1 MIYHYNNFFV
11 KILKGVNLMKNQ
23 FFKVL
28 GLLSLPALVFA
39 QDKLS
44 SGDTAWML
52 VATAFVMLMTP
63 AGLALFYGGMTR
75 NKNVLNTMGMSLI
88 AFAVGTLVWVVAGYS
103 IAFGEGDF
111 IGTGKILLSGI
122 TSDTL
127 SGTIPELLFVAFQGT
142 FAAIAVAIASGSMI
156 ERVKFSTF
164 IIFSALWILA
174 VYAPITHWAWG
185 GGESLNFDEMDFAG
199 GTVVHINAGVAG
211 FVVAMILGRRKD
223 YGEVALKPFS
233 PVLTVLGAAL
243 LWFGWFGF
251 NAGSQVAADGIAG
264 NAFLI
269 TNVAASL
276 GVIGWLS
283 AEYMVYKKPTLV
295 GGASGAISGLVAITP
310 ASGSAGVTGAIII
323 GLVGGI
329 VGFIGVSKVKKLFRV
344 DDSLDAFW
352 VHGLVGIWGSIATA
366 IFIAPY
372 LMADNY
378 NMSSQLVSQIQ
389 AIVLTVVYSGI
400 VTAIVYFIASL
411 LTDGGRVDEEIEFT
425 GLDEK
430 VHGEKALNL

>member
-1 MIYHYNNFFV
+1 M
-11 KILKGVNLMKNQ
+11 KIK
-23 FFKVL
+23 FST
-28 GLLSLPALVFA
+28 LLAMFLPIAAFA
-39 QDKLS
+39 EEAPTLNG
-44 SGDTAWML
+44 GDTAWML

-63 AGLALFYGGMTR
+63 AGLALFYGGLTR

-103 IAFGEGDF
+103 IAFGTGDF
-111 IGTGKILLSGI
+111 LGTGKILLSGI
-122 TSDTL
+122 TDKSIT
-127 SGTIPELLFVAFQGT
+127 GTIPELLFVAFQGT

-164 IIFSALWILA
+164 IIFAALWILV

-185 GGESLNFDEMDFAG
+185 GGSTLNFGEMDFAG

-211 FVVAMILGRRKD
+211 FVVAMILGQRKD
-223 YGEVALKPFS
+223 YGKAAIKPFS
-233 PVLTVLGAAL
+233 PVFAVLGAAL

-251 NAGSQVAADGIAG
+251 NAGSEVAADGVAG
-264 NAFLI
+264 NAFLV

-276 GVIGWLS
+276 GVIGWLL
-283 AEYMVYKKPTLV
+283 AEWIVYKTPTLI
-295 GGASGAISGLVAITP
+295 GGASGAVAGLVAITP
-310 ASGSAGVTGAIII
+310 ASGSASVTGAIII

-329 VGFIGVSKVKKLFRV
+329 LGFIGVAKLKKLFKV

-372 LMADNY
+372 LKADDY
-378 NMSSQLVSQIQ
+378 AMGTQLIAQLK
-389 AIVLTVVYSGI
+389 AIGLTVVYSS
-400 VTAIVYFIASL
+400 VMTAILFFVASL
-411 LTDGGRVDEEIEFT
+411 VTGGGRVDEETEQI
-425 GLDEK
+425 GLDEN

>member
-1 MIYHYNNFFV
+1 
-11 KILKGVNLMKNQ
+11 MKYR
-23 FFKVL
+23 FL
-28 GLLSLPALVFA
+28 ALLALLALPAIA
-39 QDKLS
+39 SAEDTLS
-44 SGDTAWML
+44 GGDTAWML

-75 NKNVLNTMGMSLI
+75 SKNVLNTMGMSLI
-88 AFAVGTLVWVVAGYS
+88 AYAIGTLVWVVAGYS
-103 IAFGEGDF
+103 IAFGSGDL
-111 IGTGKILLSGI
+111 IGTGKILLAGI
-122 TSDTL
+122 TDKSLT
-127 SGTIPELLFVAFQGT
+127 GTIPELLFVAFQGT

-164 IIFSALWILA
+164 AIFAGLWILV

-185 GGESLNFDEMDFAG
+185 GGETLNFGEMDFAG

-211 FVVAMILGRRKD
+211 FVVAMILGKRKD
-223 YGEVALKPFS
+223 YGKSAIKPFS
-233 PVLTVLGAAL
+233 PVYAMLGAAL

-251 NAGSQVAADGIAG
+251 NAGSEVAADGIAG

-276 GVIGWLS
+276 GVIGWLI
-283 AEYMVYKKPTLV
+283 AEYIVYKTPTLI
-295 GGASGAISGLVAITP
+295 GGASGAVAGLVAITP

-329 VGFIGVSKVKKLFRV
+329 LGFIGVSKIKKLFKV

-372 LMADNY
+372 LMADDY
-378 NMSSQLVSQIQ
+378 DMGAQLISQFK
-389 AIVLTVVYSGI
+389 AIGLTIVYSA
-400 VTAIVYFIASL
+400 VATAIVYFIASM
-411 LTDGGRVDEEIEFT
+411 LTGGGRVDEETELI

-430 VHGEKALNL
+430 IHGEKAMNL

>member
-1 MIYHYNNFFV
+1 
-11 KILKGVNLMKNQ
+11 MKNK
-23 FFKVL
+23 FL
-28 GLLSLPALVFA
+28 ALTTLLSLPMLASAEDV
-39 QDKLS
+39 LS
-44 SGDTAWML
+44 GGDTAWML

-75 NKNVLNTMGMSLI
+75 SKNVLNTMGMSLI

-111 IGTGKILLSGI
+111 FGTGKILLAGI
-122 TSDTL
+122 TDKSLT
-127 SGTIPELLFVAFQGT
+127 GTIPELLFVAFQGT

-164 IIFSALWILA
+164 TIFVALWILA
-174 VYAPITHWAWG
+174 VYAPVTHWAWG
-185 GGESLNFDEMDFAG
+185 GGTTLNFDEMDFAG

-211 FVVAMILGRRKD
+211 FVVAMILGKRKG
-223 YGEVALKPFS
+223 YGTSAMKPFS
-233 PVLTVLGAAL
+233 PVFAVLGAAL

-276 GVIGWLS
+276 GIIGWLI
-283 AEYMVYKKPTLV
+283 AEYIVYKTPTLI
-295 GGASGAISGLVAITP
+295 GGASGAIAGLVAITP
-310 ASGSAGVTGAIII
+310 ASGSAGVGGAIII

-329 VGFIGVSKVKKLFRV
+329 IGFIGVSKLKKMFKV

-352 VHGLVGIWGSIATA
+352 IHGLVGIWGSLATA

-372 LMADNY
+372 LMAEDY
-378 NMSSQLVSQIQ
+378 NMMSQLMNQIK
-389 AIVLTVVYSGI
+389 AIVLTIVYSGV
-400 VTAIVYFIASL
+400 VTAIVFYISSA
-411 LTDGGRVDEEIEFT
+411 LTGGGRVDEETEHR
-425 GLDEK
+425 GLDEA
-430 VHGEKALNL
+430 VHGEKGMNL

>member
-1 MIYHYNNFFV
+1 M
-11 KILKGVNLMKNQ
+11 
-23 FFKVL
+23 
-28 GLLSLPALVFA
+28 LLPMVAFA
-39 QDKLS
+39 EEAPKLDT
-44 SGDTAWML
+44 GDTAWML

-75 NKNVLNTMGMSLI
+75 SKNVLNTMGMSLI

-111 IGTGKILLSGI
+111 FGTGKLLLAGI
-122 TSDTL
+122 TDQSLT
-127 SGTIPELLFVAFQGT
+127 GTIPELLFVAFQGT

-164 IIFSALWILA
+164 IIFAGLWILV
-174 VYAPITHWAWG
+174 VYAPIAHWAWG
-185 GGESLNFDEMDFAG
+185 GGTTLNFGEMDFAG

-211 FVVAMILGRRKD
+211 FVVAMMLGRRKD
-223 YGEVALKPFS
+223 YGKAAIKPFS
-233 PVLTVLGAAL
+233 PVFAVLGAVL

-251 NAGSQVAADGIAG
+251 NAGSEVAADGIAA
-264 NAFLI
+264 NAFLV
-269 TNVAASL
+269 TNIAASL

-283 AEYMVYKKPTLV
+283 AEWIVYKTPTLI
-295 GGASGAISGLVAITP
+295 GGASGAVAGLVAITP
-310 ASGSAGVTGAIII
+310 ASGSAGVGGAIII

-329 VGFIGVSKVKKLFRV
+329 IGFIGVAKLKKIFKV

-372 LMADNY
+372 LVADDY
-378 NMSSQLVSQIQ
+378 SMGTQLLAQFK
-389 AIVLTVVYSGI
+389 AIGLTIVYSGI
-400 VTAIVYFIASL
+400 MTAIIFFVASII
-411 LTDGGRVDEEIEFT
+411 TGGGRVDEETEQI
-425 GLDEK
+425 GLDEN
-430 VHGEKALNL
+430 VHGEKAVNL

>member
-1 MIYHYNNFFV
+1 
-11 KILKGVNLMKNQ
+11 MKNI
-23 FFKVL
+23 FA
-28 GLLSLPALVFA
+28 LLALLPLAAFA
-39 QDKLS
+39 DEAKLDT
-44 SGDTAWML
+44 GDTAWMI

-75 NKNVLNTMGMSLI
+75 SKNVLNTMGMSLI

-111 IGTGKILLSGI
+111 IGTGKIMLSGI
-122 TSDTL
+122 TDQTL

-164 IIFSALWILA
+164 VVFSALWILV
-174 VYAPITHWAWG
+174 VYAPVTHWAWG
-185 GGESLNFDEMDFAG
+185 GGETLNFGEMDFAG

-211 FVVAMILGRRKD
+211 FVVAMLLGKRKD
-223 YGEVALKPFS
+223 YGRVAIKPFS

-251 NAGSQVAADGIAG
+251 NAGSEVAADGVAG

-276 GVIGWLS
+276 GVIGWLIV
-283 AEYMVYKKPTLV
+283 EYIFYKKATLV
-295 GGASGAISGLVAITP
+295 GGASGAVAGLVAITP

-323 GLVGGI
+323 GLIGGI
-329 VGFIGVSKVKKLFRV
+329 VGFLGVAKIKKLFKV

-366 IFIAPY
+366 LFIAPY
-372 LMADNY
+372 LMPEDFNLG
-378 NMSSQLVSQIQ
+378 SQMVAQLK
-389 AIVLTVVYSGI
+389 AIGLTVVYSSI
-400 VTAIVYFIASL
+400 ATAVVYFVSSII
-411 LTDGGRVDEEIEFT
+411 TGGGRVDEETEQM
-425 GLDEK
+425 GLDEAT
-430 VHGEKALNL
+430 HGEKALNL

>member
-1 MIYHYNNFFV
+1 
-11 KILKGVNLMKNQ
+11 MKNK
-23 FFKVL
+23 FL
-28 GLLSLPALVFA
+28 ALITLLSLPMLASAEDV
-39 QDKLS
+39 LS
-44 SGDTAWML
+44 GGDTAWML

-75 NKNVLNTMGMSLI
+75 SKNVLNTMGMSLI

-111 IGTGKILLSGI
+111 FGTGKILLAGI
-122 TSDTL
+122 TDKSLT
-127 SGTIPELLFVAFQGT
+127 GTIPELLFVAFQGT

-164 IIFSALWILA
+164 TIFVALWILA
-174 VYAPITHWAWG
+174 VYAPVTHWAWG
-185 GGESLNFDEMDFAG
+185 GGTTLHFDEMDFAG

-211 FVVAMILGRRKD
+211 FVVAMILGKRKG
-223 YGEVALKPFS
+223 YGTSAMKPFS
-233 PVLTVLGAAL
+233 PVFAVLGAAL

-251 NAGSQVAADGIAG
+251 NAGSEVAADGIAG

-276 GVIGWLS
+276 GIIGWLI
-283 AEYMVYKKPTLV
+283 AEYIVYKTPTLI
-295 GGASGAISGLVAITP
+295 GGASGAIAGLVAITP
-310 ASGSAGVTGAIII
+310 ASGSAGVGGAIII

-329 VGFIGVSKVKKLFRV
+329 IGFIGVSKLKNMFKV

-352 VHGLVGIWGSIATA
+352 IHGLVGIWGSIATA

-372 LMADNY
+372 LMAEDY
-378 NMSSQLVSQIQ
+378 NMMSQLMNQIK
-389 AIVLTVVYSGI
+389 AIVLTIVYSGV
-400 VTAIVYFIASL
+400 VTAIVFYISSA
-411 LTDGGRVDEEIEFT
+411 LTGGGRVDTETEHR
-425 GLDEK
+425 GLDEA
-430 VHGEKALNL
+430 VHGEKGMNL